1 MDDQIEH
8 IIFSSELSADQ
19 FDELR
24 RAIASDAGLADLYRR
39 WQDLHA
45 TVRNDL
51 HEEMGDPRLFVLLAL
66 YHGGHADQLTAD
78 EISVAVDGIDQFANV
93 LRDRPALALIA
104 ADIVEAASR
113 FSNMWDATVNEETLS
128 ESILFEERSTAAA
141 PADEKSDA
149 GRRSRNRTRRPA
161 LRAARRPTHRTSAVR
176 WTVRIAI
183 GVSVVVF
190 AFVLTQVLQRENAM
204 MTVETSEGET
214 TMVELSE
221 GSRVRLLESSKLS
234 YPHPESLT
242 PLIRQAEI
250 EGRAYFEIAPD
261 ERGFIVKT
269 SNARVTV
276 LGTTFGIESR
286 NRITEVVLTE
296 GRLTLSSEARISDFV
311 LLEPG
316 QLSRVSADGAPI
328 EPIDVDVSERLVW
341 TGLFIFKST
350 PMRTISE
357 RLSGH
362 FGIPITVDQS
372 LVDERVTG
380 TFEQNQPLQAILD
393 VIADA
398 IGASVQKNP
407 SGGYLLTLP

>member
-8 IIFSSELSADQ
+8 IVFSSELSADQ
-19 FDELR
+19 LDELR
-24 RAIASDAGLADLYRR
+24 RALASDASLADLHRR
-39 WQDLHA
+39 WQRMHVS
-45 TVRNDL
+45 VRNDL
-51 HEEMGDPRLFVLLAL
+51 QEGLGDPRLFVLLAL
-66 YHGGHADQLTAD
+66 YHGGHANQLTVD
-78 EISVAVDGIDQFANV
+78 EISIAADGIDRFENI
-93 LRDRPALALIA
+93 LRIRPALAAIA
-104 ADIVEAASR
+104 ADIVDAASQ
-113 FSNMWDATVNEETLS
+113 FSAMWDANVNEELLH
-128 ESILFEERSTAAA
+128 ECILVEEGSTARA
-141 PADEKSDA
+141 PTDKKTET
-149 GRRSRNRTRRPA
+149 GRRVRKRTVRPA
-161 LRAARRPTHRTSAVR
+161 LRPTRQTPAAR

-183 GVSVVVF
+183 GVSVLVF
-190 AFVLTQVLQRENAM
+190 AFVLTQVLQRENGM

-214 TMVELSE
+214 TIVELSE
-221 GSRVRLLESSKLS
+221 GSRVRLLESSRLS
-234 YPHPESLT
+234 YPHPESLS

-276 LGTTFGIESR
+276 LGTAFGVESR
-286 NRITEVVLTE
+286 NRVTEVVLTD

-311 LLEPG
+311 MLEPG

-328 EPIDVDVSERLVW
+328 VPIAVDVSDRLVW

-350 PMRTISE
+350 PMRSISE

-362 FGIPITVDQS
+362 FGVPILVDQS

-380 TFEQNQPLQAILD
+380 TFEQNQPLQDILD

>member
-8 IIFSSELSADQ
+8 IVFSSELSAEQ
-19 FDELR
+19 LDELR
-24 RAIASDAGLADLYRR
+24 RALASDANLADLYRR
-39 WQDLHA
+39 WQRLHTSVRDDLE
-45 TVRNDL
+45 NGL
-51 HEEMGDPRLFVLLAL
+51 GDPRLFVLLAL

-78 EISVAVDGIDQFANV
+78 EIAIVADGIDQFENV
-93 LRDRPALALIA
+93 LRNRPALALIA
-104 ADIVEAASR
+104 ADIVDAASQ
-113 FSNMWDATVNEETLS
+113 FSAMWDANVSDEHLY
-128 ESILFEERSTAAA
+128 ESILVKDGSTARD
-141 PADEKSDA
+141 PADGKTETV
-149 GRRSRNRTRRPA
+149 RRMRKRTGEPA
-161 LRAARRPTHRTSAVR
+161 LRPARRPTRQTSAAR

-183 GVSVVVF
+183 GLSIVVF
-190 AFVLTQVLQRENAM
+190 AFVLTQVLQRENGM
-204 MTVETSEGET
+204 VTVETSEAET
-214 TMVELSE
+214 TIVELSE
-221 GSRVRLLESSKLS
+221 GSRVRLLESSRLS
-234 YPHPESLT
+234 YPHPQSIS
-242 PLIRQAEI
+242 PLNRQAEI

-276 LGTTFGIESR
+276 LGTTFGVESR
-286 NRITEVVLTE
+286 NRVTEVVLTD
-296 GRLTLSSEARISDFV
+296 GRLTLSSESRISDFV
-311 LLEPG
+311 VLEPG

-328 EPIDVDVSERLVW
+328 EPIDVDVSDRLVW

-350 PMRTISE
+350 PMRSISE

-362 FGIPITVDQS
+362 FGVPILVDQA

-407 SGGYLLTLP
+407 SGGYLITLP